1 MTSNHT
7 DNCEESVL
15 LEKMST
21 VDLAMWLQSKGFG
34 AAVQSAFEGELI
46 FASGSVFAVS
56 LPTSPCKASAL
67 APSPSLTSICIA
79 PPHTFAEP
87 LRLWHACVEAV
98 KYKSVRLCRTGN
110 GW

>member
-1 MTSNHT
+1 MTS

-46 FASGSVFAVS
+46 FASGIIDRGERDWKR
-56 LPTSPCKASAL
+56 TS
-67 APSPSLTSICIA
+67 
-79 PPHTFAEP
+79 
-87 LRLWHACVEAV
+87 RL
-98 KYKSVRLCRTGN
+98 
-110 GW
+110 